1 MSPRLA
7 FAIESAYQAG
17 RSTLAYFQT
26 ELEVESKADDSPV
39 TIADREAERII
50 RQRIAEKYPGESILG
65 EEEGGPANESEQW
78 VIDPIDGTKSF
89 IAGVPLFATLLSWEV
104 GGQAAVAACYLPA
117 LDEMFY
123 AEEGGGAFLNGRP
136 IRVSDC
142 PRLSEALICSGNY
155 HSMVRANRLHGFQN
169 LADKSKSTRGWC
181 DAYGHMLV
189 AAGRA
194 DAMIDPLVSHWDV
207 SSPSLIV
214 REAGGVWMDFTGNSQ
229 LASEAISCAPSLRE
243 DILQEFR

>member
-17 RSTLAYFQT
+17 RSTLAHFQT
-26 ELEVESKADDSPV
+26 ELEVERKADDSPV

-50 RQRIAEKYPGESILG
+50 RERISAKFPGESILG
-65 EEEGGPANESEQW
+65 EEEGGPANQNEQW

-104 GGQAAVAACYLPA
+104 NGQATVAACYLPA
-117 LDEMFY
+117 LGEMFY
-123 AEEGGGAFLNGRP
+123 AEAGGGAFLNGRP

-142 PRLSEALICSGNY
+142 QSLGEALICSGNY
-155 HSMVRANRLHGFQN
+155 HSMVRAKRLDAFIG
-169 LADKSKSTRGWC
+169 LLSKSKTSRGWS

-194 DAMIDPLVSHWDV
+194 DAMVDPSVSHWDV
-207 SSPSLIV
+207 SAPSLIV
-214 REAGGVWMDFTGNSQ
+214 REAGGIWMDFSGCSE
-229 LASEAISCAPSLRE
+229 LAIEGISCSPALR
-243 DILQEFR
+243 DLILKEFE